1 MVPSIDVKDIAKRV
15 DLPDGR
21 SVLLLDRLAKDR
33 LYGRLECARNIY
45 LVDQDGNLLWQI
57 ESAFDA
63 DSGPFTNVFAD
74 GAELKA
80 YRWDGGTYV
89 IDANTGRASPFQLEK

>member
-1 MVPSIDVKDIAKRV
+1 MVPAIDMKDVVKRI

-21 SVLLLDRLAKDR
+21 RVLLLDRLAKET

-45 LVDQDGNLLWQI
+45 LTDQNGNIVWQV
-57 ESAFDA
+57 ETAFDA
-63 DSGPFTNVFAD
+63 GSGPFTNVFTD

-89 IDANTGRASPFQLEK
+89 IDAKNGHASPSSLER